1 MREGKK
7 LGNFLDYNFDIYIY
21 ICIESFVNFLSY
33 VYVCNVIFYCNRIF

>member
-7 LGNFLDYNFDIYIY
+7 LGNFLDYNFDIY

-33 VYVCNVIFYCNRIF
+33 VYVCNVIFYCNGIF